1 MECPERICSKC
12 QVGHAVAVTANEGTS
27 YYACSNC
34 KSEFVGNP
42 CTAGEKEDWEKK
54 FDKLSDG
61 QGLHYVCDGKTCNC
75 DDIVK
80 SFIKELLKSEK
91 EKWQKERSGWNEL
104 KQCPQCFTM
113 KVFTTKVCYR
123 CTDRNDIREELIN
136 KLKE

>member
-1 MECPERICSKC
+1 MKEELQKRIKYTTDEEEAEYDKNWA
-12 QVGHAVAVTANEGTS
+12 GKKFDEL
-27 YYACSNC
+27 
-34 KSEFVGNP
+34 
-42 CTAGEKEDWEKK
+42 AGEKEDWEKK

-123 CTDRNDIREELIN
+123 CTEKSKPRSTC
-136 KLKE
+136 